1 MRPSAQNLASRPFT
15 NPLTLRNS
23 DNMLVQEGDCPSDVP
38 DQKVNSATSQPVS
51 APDLDLNTKEGTVRT
66 RLKRNSKGVWALDET
81 RGFFEQ
87 SAVDDLK
94 QENLQGNQSRCNSL
108 CRASERTSGRPQASF
123 AEADEARSDG
133 VTGLVLQA

>member
-81 RGFFEQ
+81 RGFF
-87 SAVDDLK
+87 
-94 QENLQGNQSRCNSL
+94 
-108 CRASERTSGRPQASF
+108 
-123 AEADEARSDG
+123 
-133 VTGLVLQA
+133 